1 MTGAHRFA
9 SLAAVALVVTGCL
22 GSGTTRSPQ
31 LFVLSAA
38 ADLAA
43 PESERSQLRLGVGPV
58 ALPERLNRP
67 QIVTRSG
74 DHEVILSE
82 FSQWAE
88 PLEKGFTE
96 ILSENLS
103 RLISTDRVVV
113 YPWPTRT
120 KIDLKVEVEVT
131 RFAGQPGGDV
141 ALAARWRLVQG
152 NGSERLSLRL
162 SSYTEP
168 IGASSPEALV
178 AAMSRALGSL
188 SRDIASAIADAAH

>member
-1 MTGAHRFA
+1 MTGNRRFG
-9 SLAAVALVVTGCL
+9 SLAAVALLASGCL
-22 GSGTTRSPQ
+22 GPGTSRSPQ

-38 ADLAA
+38 ANPA
-43 PESERSQLRLGVGPV
+43 PSETETPELRLGVGPV

-67 QIVTRSG
+67 QIVTRAG
-74 DHEVILSE
+74 EHEVILSE

-88 PLEKGFTE
+88 PLEKNFAE

-113 YPWPTRT
+113 YPWPART

-141 ALAARWRLVQG
+141 ALAARWRLTEG
-152 NGSERLSLRL
+152 NGSEVLPLRL

-168 IGASSPEALV
+168 IGASCAEALV
-178 AAMSRALGSL
+178 ASMSRALGAL
-188 SRDIASAIADAAH
+188 SRDIASAIAGAAR